1 MIPDTIVSEI
11 MTRSLI
17 TIEPNTILDAVNEL
31 FVQHDFHHLPVVE
44 NGKFMGILSRTD
56 IDRVSSN
63 IDLIHTKANA
73 LANEKIFK
81 SLVAKEV
88 MSANAVVL
96 APDDFLSY
104 AATLFAENKYHAL
117 PVVEGDKLVGL
128 VTTFDLIEHAYE
140 TKPKQEPILLPQ

>member
-17 TIEPNTILDAVNEL
+17 TVEPNTILDKVNEL
-31 FVQHDFHHLPVVE
+31 FLQHDFHHLPVVE
-44 NGKFMGILSRTD
+44 NDKFVGIISRTD

-63 IDLIHTKANA
+63 IDLFQTKENE
-73 LANEKIFK
+73 LVNEKIFK
-81 SLVAKEV
+81 SLIASEV

-140 TKPKQEPILLPQ
+140 TKPKQEPILLPK

>member
-1 MIPDTIVSEI
+1 MIPDTLVSEI
-11 MTRSLI
+11 MTRTLI

-44 NGKFMGILSRTD
+44 NGKFVGILSRTD

-63 IDLIHTKANA
+63 IDLFHTKANK
-73 LANEKIFK
+73 LANDKIFR
-81 SLVAKEV
+81 SLVASEV
-88 MSANAVVL
+88 MSAKAVVL
-96 APDDFLSY
+96 APNDFLSY

-117 PVVEGDKLVGL
+117 PVVEDDKLVGL

-140 TKPKQEPILLPQ
+140 TKPKQEPILLPH